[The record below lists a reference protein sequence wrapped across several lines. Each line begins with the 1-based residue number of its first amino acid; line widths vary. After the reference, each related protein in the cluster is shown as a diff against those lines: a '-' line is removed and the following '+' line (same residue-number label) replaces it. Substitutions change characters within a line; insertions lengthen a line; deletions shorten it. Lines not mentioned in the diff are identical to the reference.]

1 MTGSLFLTG
10 KKDPEKDP
18 GQNPQKKT
26 RKKTGSKPTRKK
38 TRVKTRIFLLELDSR
53 NTILEIMHA
62 QLRRNEDRMYI
73 HKVS

>member
-1 MTGSLFLTG
+1 MAGSLFLTR
-10 KKDPEKDP
+10 KKDPEKNP
-18 GQNPQKKT
+18 CQNPQ
-26 RKKTGSKPTRKK
+26 KK